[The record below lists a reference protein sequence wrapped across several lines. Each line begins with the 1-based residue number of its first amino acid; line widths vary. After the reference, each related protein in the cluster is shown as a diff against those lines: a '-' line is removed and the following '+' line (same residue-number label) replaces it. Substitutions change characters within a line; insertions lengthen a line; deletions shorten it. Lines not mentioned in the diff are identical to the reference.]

1 MSDISDSE
9 IPEAIPMEELS
20 DADLSVDEDTIPEQK
35 LTVNN
40 KQGLNDALEEIKL
53 DLPWIETQAI
63 TSSEPLVVEDV
74 YNDLKRELAFYNQA
88 LEAAKE
94 AHAKITAAGIPFVRP
109 DDYFAEMVKSDEHM
123 QKVRQR
129 LLDESQSIKASE
141 EARKQRELKK
151 FGKKVQVEKL
161 KERQMQKS
169 QELEKIKMAKRK
181 LKDGDMNDDDFDIA
195 ISDDDEASITK
206 RKSKLPGKNAK
217 RVKKDA
223 KFGFGGRKRGSKSN
237 TADSTNDISGFSAKG
252 MKQGFKGGK
261 PKRLGKSRRQAGRGK
276 N

>member
-20 DADLSVDEDTIPEQK
+20 DAELSFDEDTIPEQR

-40 KQGLNDALEEIKL
+40 KEGLNEALEEIKL

-74 YNDLKRELAFYNQA
+74 SNDLKRELAFYNQA

-94 AHAKITAAGIPFVRP
+94 ARTRITDAGIPFTRP

-123 QKVRQR
+123 QRVRQR

-141 EARKQRELKK
+141 EARKQRDLKK
-151 FGKKVQVEKL
+151 FGKKVQVEKI
-161 KERQMQKS
+161 KERQMQKT
-169 QELEKIKMAKRK
+169 QELEKIKAVKRK
-181 LKDGDMNDDDFDIA
+181 LKDGEMKDDEFDIA

-206 RKSKLPGKNAK
+206 KKSKMPGKNMK
-217 RVKKDA
+217 RDKKNA
-223 KFGFGGRKRGSKSN
+223 KFGFGGRKRNSKSN
-237 TADSTNDISGFSAKG
+237 TAESTNDDSGFSAKK
-252 MKQGFKGGK
+252 MKQGFKSGK
-261 PKRLGKSRRQAGRGK
+261 PQRLGKSRRQNSRK
-276 N
+276 